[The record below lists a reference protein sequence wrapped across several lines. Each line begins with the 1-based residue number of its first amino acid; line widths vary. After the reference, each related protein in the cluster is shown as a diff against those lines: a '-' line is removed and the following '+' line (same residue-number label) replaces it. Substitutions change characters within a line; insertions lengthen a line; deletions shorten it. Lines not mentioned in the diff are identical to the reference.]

1 MVVLYKYQN
10 EYIVI
15 GDKKKIYEYGFLC
28 LIIILIA
35 LFYGG
40 YLCLYF
46 LKLVFFDN
54 FIYDLLHNIY
64 YSLYYCLS
72 SWMGYIQLVY
82 RTRCITNICRV
93 VLLTY
98 IFKKVKT
105 KYKLIKEIQL
115 LKEQIIFDTFKKH
128 HIIEQR
134 EYTKLKKIK
143 K

>member
-10 EYIVI
+10 EYVVI

-28 LIIILIA
+28 LIIILTA
-35 LFYGG
+35 LFYGS

-64 YSLYYCLS
+64 YILYYCLS

-82 RTRCITNICRV
+82 KTRCIINICRV
-93 VLLTY
+93 VLLTC
-98 IFKKVKT
+98 IFKKVKQ

-115 LKEQIIFDTFKKH
+115 LKEQIIFDTFKKQT
-128 HIIEQR
+128 IIKKGD
-134 EYTKLKKIK
+134 YTKLKKIK
-143 K
+143 